1 MEFVKAFFA
10 NNVFWGLALSR
21 YLFVCHRRV
30 GNAIAFPQKKQDFRH
45 CGLDPQSHK
54 SSLSNKPK
62 AGLLRCNTPRNDVI
76 ANEPLTLT
84 LSRKGRGNSSPVKN
98 LLPYYLR
105 ALVTSK
111 KCAFTL
117 AEVLIT
123 LGIIGVVAALTLPA
137 LLANIQGKVR
147 AEQIRTVKY
156 KFTKA
161 TDKMKSLSLIG
172 AYPTTN
178 DFVQELR
185 KHLVIAKVCDA
196 NHIRD
201 CWPYDTVILQDD
213 KEYDISKTKT
223 GKAFK
228 MPKDNNHDY
237 TNPTVG
243 IVTGDGT
250 AMILSYNSKCDAL
263 DPVKSYG
270 WSTEDNKPVTNATTN
285 CVAAVFDI
293 NGGNKPN
300 KLSKDV
306 VLFNA
311 NGLGSSCAIE
321 IGNKCFGAAFTPTPV
336 TKAECL
342 EMVASGKYGIKA
354 CNYNSD
360 YWAGAVKQC
369 GHVNNLPTMSDL
381 AQIASAIYEGNPAIS
396 GDKYGLTYKAGTASS
411 MGLPEPS
418 FFLWSGEES
427 SAGSAHGWFFSST
440 STRGSNFGRYDSTP
454 AVCLGD

>member
-1 MEFVKAFFA
+1 MFQNLICAPKIKSIGSAEKA
-10 NNVFWGLALSR
+10 S
-21 YLFVCHRRV
+21 
-30 GNAIAFPQKKQDFRH
+30 AFPPQKQDFRH
-45 CGLDPQSHK
+45 CGLDPQSH
-54 SSLSNKPK
+54 SLRHSEEREHRMK
-62 AGLLRCNTPRNDVI
+62 ALAFP
-76 ANEPLTLT
+76 PQ
-84 LSRKGRGNSSPVKN
+84 
-98 LLPYYLR
+98 
-105 ALVTSK
+105 K
-111 KCAFTL
+111 KVAFTL

-123 LGIIGVVAALTLPA
+123 IGIIGVVAALTLPA

-196 NHIRD
+196 NHIRE

-228 MPKDNNHDY
+228 MPKDDNHDY
-237 TNPTVG
+237 TSPTVG

-250 AMILSYNSKCDAL
+250 AMILSFNSKCNAL

-300 KLSKDV
+300 KLSEDV

-311 NGLGSSCAIE
+311 NGLGNSCAIE

-336 TKAECL
+336 TKAECE

-354 CNYNSD
+354 CHNNND

-369 GHVNNLPTMSDL
+369 GHVNKLPNKSDL
-381 AQIASAIYEGNPAIS
+381 EKLASSLYEGNPAIS

-411 MGLPEPS
+411 LGLPEPAFS
-418 FFLWSGEES
+418 LWADEENGGFAYGRFFRPTNSTWYYDGRTAS
-427 SAGSAHGWFFSST
+427 SIQ
-440 STRGSNFGRYDSTP
+440 

>member
-1 MEFVKAFFA
+1 MAKA
-10 NNVFWGLALSR
+10 S
-21 YLFVCHRRV
+21 
-30 GNAIAFPQKKQDFRH
+30 AFPSQKK
-45 CGLDPQSHK
+45 
-54 SSLSNKPK
+54 
-62 AGLLRCNTPRNDVI
+62 V
-76 ANEPLTLT
+76 
-84 LSRKGRGNSSPVKN
+84 
-98 LLPYYLR
+98 
-105 ALVTSK
+105 
-111 KCAFTL
+111 AFTL

-137 LLANIQGKVR
+137 LLSNIQGKIR

-196 NHIRD
+196 NHIRE

-228 MPKDNNHDY
+228 MSKDDNHDY
-237 TNPTVG
+237 TSPTVG

-250 AMILSYNSKCDAL
+250 AMILSYNSKCEAL
-263 DPVKSYG
+263 DPVKTYG

-293 NGGNKPN
+293 NGGKKPN
-300 KLSKDV
+300 KLSEDV

-321 IGNKCFGAAFTPTPV
+321 LDGGKCIGAPFTPTPV
-336 TKAECL
+336 TKAECQY
-342 EMVASGKYGIKA
+342 MVASGKYGIKA
-354 CNYNSD
+354 CSDAND

-369 GHVNNLPTMSDL
+369 GHVNNLPTMADL
-381 AQIASAIYEGNPAIS
+381 GQIASAIYEGNPSIGAKES
-396 GDKYGLTYKAGTASS
+396 KDNLTYKTGTASS
-411 MGLPEPS
+411 LGLPEPY
-418 FFLWSGEES
+418 FDLWSGEEY
-427 SAGSAHGWFFSST
+427 SASYAYFRYFSPT
-440 STRGSNFGRYDSTP
+440 DSYWGNGYRNASYRQ

>member
-1 MEFVKAFFA
+1 MKKK
-10 NNVFWGLALSR
+10 NVLTLAEGASH
-21 YLFVCHRRV
+21 VDNHDINRRV
-30 GNAIAFPQKKQDFRH
+30 EKALAFPPQKK
-45 CGLDPQSHK
+45 
-54 SSLSNKPK
+54 
-62 AGLLRCNTPRNDVI
+62 V
-76 ANEPLTLT
+76 
-84 LSRKGRGNSSPVKN
+84 
-98 LLPYYLR
+98 
-105 ALVTSK
+105 
-111 KCAFTL
+111 AFTL

-172 AYPTTN
+172 AYSTTN

-185 KHLVIAKVCDA
+185 KHLVIAKVCDS

-201 CWPYDTVILQDD
+201 CWPYDTVILQDG
-213 KEYDISKTKT
+213 EEFDITQAQS
-223 GKAFK
+223 GSAFK
-228 MPKDNNHDY
+228 MPKNDNSDY
-237 TNPTVG
+237 SSKNVG

-250 AMILSYNSKCDAL
+250 AMILSFNKKCNAL

-293 NGGNKPN
+293 NGAKKPN
-300 KLSKDV
+300 KLNEDV

-311 NGLGSSCAIE
+311 NGLGNGCAIK
-321 IGNKCFGAAFTPTPV
+321 IGNKCFWSPFTPTPV

-342 EMVASGKYGIKA
+342 EMVASGNYGIKA
-354 CNYNSD
+354 CYYNDD

-369 GHVNNLPTMSDL
+369 GHVNNMPTMSDL
-381 AQIASAIYEGNPAIS
+381 AQIASAIYEGNPSIGAEES
-396 GDKYGLTYKAGTASS
+396 KSGLTYKTGTASS
-411 MGLPEPS
+411 LGLPEPS
-418 FFLWSGEES
+418 FSLWSGEEYGDAYSNNRVFNPTYSGLHYDDYRSMS
-427 SAGSAHGWFFSST
+427 S
-440 STRGSNFGRYDSTP
+440 RQ

>member
-1 MEFVKAFFA
+1 MYVKA
-10 NNVFWGLALSR
+10 S
-21 YLFVCHRRV
+21 HR
-30 GNAIAFPQKKQDFRH
+30 ADF
-45 CGLDPQSHK
+45 GGGATNL
-54 SSLSNKPK
+54 
-62 AGLLRCNTPRNDVI
+62 
-76 ANEPLTLT
+76 
-84 LSRKGRGNSSPVKN
+84 SSPCSFEIDLGWKKCHLSVGKAQQN
-98 LLPYYLR
+98 KESCHSEEREQRLQASAYPLNASNQAMPYYPS
-105 ALVTSK
+105 ALVPSK
-111 KCAFTL
+111 KVAFTL

-137 LLANIQGKVR
+137 LLSNIQGKVR

-185 KHLVIAKVCDA
+185 KHLVISKVCDA
-196 NHIRD
+196 NHIRE
-201 CWPYDTVILQDD
+201 CWSYDTVILQDD

-228 MPKDNNHDY
+228 MPTDENHDY
-237 TNPTVG
+237 SSPTVG

-300 KLSKDV
+300 KLSEDV

-311 NGLGSSCAIE
+311 NGLGNSCALE
-321 IGNKCFGAAFTPTPV
+321 IGNKCFGAPFTPTPV

-354 CNYNSD
+354 CNYEND

-369 GHVNNLPTMSDL
+369 GGIANMPTMADL
-381 AQIASAIYEGNPAIS
+381 GKIASAIYEGNPSIGAKE
-396 GDKYGLTYKAGTASS
+396 DKSGLTYKAGTASS
-411 MGLPEPS
+411 LGLPEPS
-418 FFLWSGEES
+418 FYLWSGEEDSARHAYRRGFGPTS
-427 SAGSAHGWFFSST
+427 SSWDYGNRNFSILQ
-440 STRGSNFGRYDSTP
+440 